1 MSEVLSLLEVLG
13 VPVAVHKIED
23 PSMSITFLD
32 IVVDTVYCE
41 LRLLAQKT
49 EETQLKLRR

>member
-13 VPVAVHKIED
+13 VPVAVHKIEG

>member
-13 VPVAVHKIED
+13 VPVAVHKIEG
-23 PSMSITFLD
+23 PSISITFLD

-49 EETQLKLRR
+49 EKTQLKLRR